1 MCQVEQISKP
11 AVIRPFFKGISG
23 TIPGGDRMNSSG
35 KAWIAAFVM
44 GIMLPS
50 VLFSISE
57 KFISHEGRNPAQEN
71 TVTATEPTQQQGS
84 QQATDVV
91 VLLPDGQE
99 VLDMQT
105 YLTGVLLAEMPV
117 DFSEEALK
125 AQAVVSRTYALRR
138 NTLGNK
144 HPQGAVC
151 TESSCC
157 QAYRPIDDFLS
168 KGGTEEMLKKVS
180 QAVEYTNNQVMTYN
194 GALIEATYFS
204 CSGGRTEDA
213 LAVWGTDIPYLQ
225 AVDSPGE
232 ESATHFVDTAEFT
245 ATEFASLLGIS
256 PNGSAPD
263 WLGAVTYTDGGGVDT
278 MVIGGKAFS
287 GTQIR
292 QKLGLRSTVFSMYAT
307 QDKIHI
313 STRGFGHRVGMSQ
326 YGAEAMAV
334 RGSDYQ
340 EILYHYY
347 PGTQLTA
354 YTRN

>member
-11 AVIRPFFKGISG
+11 AAIRQLFVEHGG
-23 TIPGGDRMNSSG
+23 TIVGGDRMKNTA
-35 KAWIAAFVM
+35 KAWLMAIVL
-44 GIMLPS
+44 GILFPS
-50 VLFSISE
+50 LLFSVSE
-57 KFISHEGRNPAQEN
+57 KFISRDQKKPQLEG
-71 TVTATEPTQQQGS
+71 TVAATEPVRNS
-84 QQATDVV
+84 DVT
-91 VLLPDGQE
+91 VLMPYGQTE
-99 VLDMQT
+99 LDMKT

-138 NTLGNK
+138 NALGNK

-157 QAYRPIDDFLS
+157 QAYRAIEDFLS
-168 KGGTEEMLKKVS
+168 KGGTEEMLKKIS
-180 QAVEYTNNQVMTYN
+180 KAVEFTDNQVLTYN

-213 LAVWGTDIPYLQ
+213 VAVWGTEIPYLQ

-232 ESATHFVDTAEFT
+232 ESATHFVDTVEFN
-245 ATEFASLLGIS
+245 AAEFASLLGIYS
-256 PNGSAPD
+256 QGPASN
-263 WLGAVTYTDGGGVDT
+263 WLGAVTYTDGGGVET
-278 MVIGGKAFS
+278 MVIGGKTLA
-287 GTQIR
+287 GTEIR

-307 QDKIHI
+307 EDKIHI

-340 EILYHYY
+340 EILSHYY

-354 YTRN
+354 CTRN

>member
-11 AVIRPFFKGISG
+11 APIRQLFVVHSG
-23 TIPGGDRMNSSG
+23 TITRGDRMNNSA
-35 KAWIAAFVM
+35 KAWFMAFVM
-44 GIMLPS
+44 GVLLPGVIFS
-50 VLFSISE
+50 VSE
-57 KFISHEGRNPAQEN
+57 KIISRGEREQQIES
-71 TVTATEPTQQQGS
+71 TVAATEPVQVSEVT
-84 QQATDVV
+84 
-91 VLLPDGQE
+91 VLLADGQ
-99 VLDMQT
+99 VQMDMQT

-138 NTLGNK
+138 NSLGNK

-157 QAYRPIDDFLS
+157 QAYRAIDDFLS

-180 QAVEYTNNQVMTYN
+180 QAVGLTDNQVLTYN

-213 LAVWGTDIPYLQ
+213 VAVWGTEIPYLQ

-232 ESATHFVDTAEFT
+232 EGATHFVDTVEFTTAEFV
-245 ATEFASLLGIS
+245 SLLGIS
-256 PNGSAPD
+256 PKESAVD
-263 WLGAVTYTDGGGVDT
+263 WLGAVTYTDGGGVDR
-278 MVIGGKAFS
+278 MMIGGKLFS
-287 GTQIR
+287 GTEIR
-292 QKLGLRSTVFSMYAT
+292 QKLGLRSTAFSVHVTA
-307 QDKIHI
+307 DKVYI

-334 RGSDYQ
+334 QGSDYQ

-347 PGTQLTA
+347 PGTQLTV
-354 YTRN
+354 YCRN

>member
-1 MCQVEQISKP
+1 MAI
-11 AVIRPFFKGISG
+11 ALGILL
-23 TIPGGDRMNSSG
+23 PG
-35 KAWIAAFVM
+35 
-44 GIMLPS
+44 
-50 VLFSISE
+50 VLFSVSE
-57 KFISHEGRNPAQEN
+57 KFLSREQRQPQLES
-71 TVTATEPTQQQGS
+71 TVAATEPVQNS
-84 QQATDVV
+84 DVT
-91 VLLPDGQE
+91 VLMPDGQTQ
-99 VLDMQT
+99 LDMQT

-125 AQAVVSRTYALRR
+125 AQAVVSRTYALKR
-138 NTLGNK
+138 NSSGNK

-157 QAYRPIDDFLS
+157 QAYRAIEDFLS
-168 KGGTEEMLKKVS
+168 NGGTEEMLQKVS
-180 QAVEYTNNQVMTYN
+180 QAVELTDNQVLTYN

-232 ESATHFVDTAEFT
+232 ESATYFVDTAEFD
-245 ATEFASLLGIS
+245 AVEFASLLGIS
-256 PNGSAPD
+256 SQGPASN
-263 WLGAVTYTDGGGVDT
+263 WLGAVTYTDGGGVNT
-278 MVIGGKAFS
+278 MVIGGKLFA
-287 GTQIR
+287 GTEIR

-307 QDKIHI
+307 ENTIHI

-334 RGSDYQ
+334 RGNDYQ
-340 EILYHYY
+340 EILAHYY

>member
-11 AVIRPFFKGISG
+11 APIRQLFVRRSS
-23 TIPGGDRMNSSG
+23 TIAGGDWMNNSI
-35 KAWIAAFVM
+35 KAWLMAIVL
-44 GIMLPS
+44 GMLFPGL
-50 VLFSISE
+50 LFYVSE
-57 KFISHEGRNPAQEN
+57 KFISREDRGPQIES
-71 TVTATEPTQQQGS
+71 TVAATEPVQNS
-84 QQATDVV
+84 EVV
-91 VLLPDGQE
+91 VLMSDGQAQ
-99 VLDMQT
+99 LDMQT

-138 NTLGNK
+138 NSLGNK

-151 TESSCC
+151 TEPSCC
-157 QAYRPIDDFLS
+157 QAYRAIEDFLS

-180 QAVEYTNNQVMTYN
+180 QAVELTDNQVLTYN

-213 LAVWGTDIPYLQ
+213 VAVWGTEIPYLQ
-225 AVDSPGE
+225 SVDSPGE
-232 ESATHFVDTAEFT
+232 ESATHFVDTAEFE
-245 ATEFASLLGIS
+245 AAEFASLLGIS
-256 PNGSAPD
+256 SQGPAVN
-263 WLGAVTYTDGGGVDT
+263 WLGAMTYTDGGGVDT
-278 MVIGGKAFS
+278 MVIAGKMFS
-287 GTQIR
+287 GTEIR

-307 QDKIHI
+307 EDKIHI

-334 RGSDYQ
+334 RGNDYQ
-340 EILYHYY
+340 KILSHYY

>member
-1 MCQVEQISKP
+1 MCQVEQISKH
-11 AVIRPFFKGISG
+11 AAIRQLFKGISV
-23 TIPGGDRMNSSG
+23 TIPWGDTMNNSG
-35 KAWIAAFVM
+35 KAWIVAFAM
-44 GIMLPS
+44 GILLPGI
-50 VLFSISE
+50 LFSVSE
-57 KFISHEGRNPAQEN
+57 KFISREGKNPALEN
-71 TVTATEPTQQQGS
+71 TVTATELAQQQGS

-151 TESSCC
+151 TDSSCC
-157 QAYRPIDDFLS
+157 QAYRSIDDFLS
-168 KGGTEEMLKKVS
+168 KGGTEEMLQKVS
-180 QAVEYTNNQVMTYN
+180 QAVEYTSNQVLTYN

-232 ESATHFVDTAEFT
+232 ESAAHFVDTVEFT
-245 ATEFASLLGIS
+245 AGEFCSLLGIS
-256 PNGSAPD
+256 PTGSANR
-263 WLGAVTYTDGGGVDT
+263 WLGAVTYTDGGGVAT
-278 MVIGGKAFS
+278 MTIAGKVFS
-287 GTQIR
+287 GTEIR

-307 QDKIHI
+307 EDKIHI

-340 EILYHYY
+340 KILYHYY
-347 PGTQLTA
+347 PGTQLAA